1 MQIFKRELRAHRLG
15 LLFWSLGM
23 IFLVVS
29 GMAKFAA
36 YQTSSTSLNALMN
49 TFPHSMQVLF
59 GINGFDLTKAS
70 GYYGVLY
77 LYLAL
82 MAGIHAVL
90 LGAEILSKEERD
102 RTVEFLLV
110 RPLSRSKI
118 LSEKIFAGFCM
129 LVILNFLTLVSSLL
143 SMAHYNHG
151 NALASTIFVMM
162 SGIFFI
168 QIIFFAIGIAVAAI
182 RTRPKASSTIAS
194 SILLGGLIIYYL
206 VEFNSSFQ
214 NLKYLTPFQYFDGK
228 VLLKN
233 GSLDPLYVFL
243 SLAIVLIL
251 SFMSF
256 ARYRSRDMDC

>member
-1 MQIFKRELRAHRLG
+1 
-15 LLFWSLGM
+15 M

-36 YQTSSTSLNALMN
+36 YQTNSTSLNALMN
-49 TFPHSMQVLF
+49 TFPHSVQVLF

-77 LYLAL
+77 LYIAL

-110 RPLSRSKI
+110 RPLPRSKI

-129 LVILNFLTLVSSLL
+129 LVILNFITLVSSLL
-143 SMAHYNHG
+143 AMAHFNHG
-151 NALASTIFVMM
+151 NALAATIFVMM
-162 SGIFFI
+162 GGIFFI
-168 QIIFFAIGIAVAAI
+168 QIIFFTVGIGVAAM
-182 RTRPKASSTIAS
+182 RSRQRASATIAS
-194 SILLGGLIIYYL
+194 SILLVAFIIYYL
-206 VEFNSSFQ
+206 VEFNSAFI
-214 NLKYLTPFQYFDGK
+214 NLKYLTPFQYFDAK

-233 GSLDPLYVFL
+233 GSLNPIYVFL

-251 SFMSF
+251 TLTSFQ
-256 ARYRSRDMDC
+256 RYRSRDMDC